1 MACKTNCGSQFPDL
15 EFFYFLFNFL
25 FNFFLANLVQ
35 VIAIITDL
43 EFFYFIFY
51 FFLANQIQ
59 VIAIIIEGFAKTR
72 NVVFN
77 TLFVA

>member
-15 EFFYFLFNFL
+15 EFFYFL